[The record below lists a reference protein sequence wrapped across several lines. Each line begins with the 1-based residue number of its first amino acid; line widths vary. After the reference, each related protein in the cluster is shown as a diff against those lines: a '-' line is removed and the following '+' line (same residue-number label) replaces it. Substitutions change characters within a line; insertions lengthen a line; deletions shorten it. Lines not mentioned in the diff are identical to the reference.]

1 MTYSGSLTVTGVVD
15 RSVSP
20 PKFTVTG
27 FIETEARLPDSAKI
41 VTVDMKFGSR
51 LQIFDLLIDSESFGS
66 EDKNIVYQFSAKNYR
81 VLEAPARG
89 DSKDSVAKRRKEGKG
104 LDVSRDSARGEC

>member
-1 MTYSGSLTVTGVVD
+1 MAIAQLTFDDTLYTGSLTVTGVVD

-27 FIETEARLPDSAKI
+27 LIETEARLPDSAKI

-66 EDKNIVYQFSAKNYR
+66 DDKNIVYQFSARNYR
-81 VLEAPARG
+81 VLEAP
-89 DSKDSVAKRRKEGKG
+89 VAKRRKGG
-104 LDVSRDSARGEC
+104 AVSTLVETPQGE